1 MRRKNQAAAQLG
13 KLGGKARALALS
25 PEQRIESA
33 RRAAHARWS
42 IKMDNLVAEIAD
54 GTKELLRT
62 VKKRQRLLPG
72 RKRKR

>member
-1 MRRKNQAAAQLG
+1 
-13 KLGGKARALALS
+13 
-25 PEQRIESA
+25 
-33 RRAAHARWS
+33 
-42 IKMDNLVAEIAD
+42 MDNLVAEIAD